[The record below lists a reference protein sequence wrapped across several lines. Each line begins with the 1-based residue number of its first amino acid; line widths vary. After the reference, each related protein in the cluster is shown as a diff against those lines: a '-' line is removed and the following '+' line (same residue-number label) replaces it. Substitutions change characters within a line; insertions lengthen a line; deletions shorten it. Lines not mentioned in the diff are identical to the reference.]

1 MTKNVYFHDNVMFI
15 LKTSPGL
22 AVSVLVYSFS
32 LRSVVWR
39 TVSAVSQRLTGTF
52 PTVFTGI
59 YLTYVIRGLDSDKTI
74 RDYAHFQMF
83 KIIYRKVL

>member
-39 TVSAVSQRLTGTF
+39 TVSAVSQRLW
-52 PTVFTGI
+52 
-59 YLTYVIRGLDSDKTI
+59 LELSQRSLRGYT
-74 RDYAHFQMF
+74 
-83 KIIYRKVL
+83 